1 MLQLPLDGARPR
13 VASSRGS
20 SLRVGIP
27 ARTSGRLAEL
37 AQREGAT
44 LFMALLAAFQMLL
57 SRLSGQ
63 RDIIV
68 GSPIAGRRHRQTEGL
83 IGFFVNMLVLRSQF
97 EADPSYEHVLRQVR
111 ENTLAA
117 YAHQDIPFE
126 KLVAE
131 LQPQRDLSRQPLF
144 QVTFMLQNTPRETL
158 QLPALQWQGSGG
170 GGAVAAR
177 FDLTL
182 SLSETVEGLQ
192 GVFEYRT
199 DLFDADT
206 IVRWSRQLTSVLAQ
220 VATDP
225 HLRLS
230 QLQLL
235 SPAEREQLLVEWNAT
250 DSVLPAERSV
260 HELFAAQAART
271 PDAEA
276 VCHGGASLTYGEL
289 ERRAAR
295 LARQLRSRGVCQDQP
310 VGIFLE
316 RSLEM
321 VIAWLGILEAGGACL
336 PLDPALPPERLAYI
350 LEDAAPGTLVTHRSL
365 RAMLPALAAQVI
377 ELDSESVEP
386 LGGSGLELGVD
397 AQSLVYVIYTSGSTG
412 WPKGTQMTHRSMVN
426 LIEWH
431 RGTFRGAGERV
442 LQFAA
447 LGFDVAFQETFSTL
461 CTGGTL
467 LVLDEGVRRDVR
479 ELYEFLDRR
488 DVQRLFLPPLMLQSL
503 AEHAARWRT
512 TPQGLRDVITAGE
525 QLRISPEIV
534 SFFERSSGCRLHNHY
549 GPTETHVVTSLTLG
563 AEPRQWP
570 ALPAIGRPISN
581 VRIYILDEHHQPVP
595 IGVTGAIHIGGVAVA
610 RGYLGRPGL
619 TAQHFTADP
628 FDTAHPG
635 SLYDTGDLGRWQPD
649 GNIEFL
655 GRGDRQVKVRGYR
668 VEPAEV
674 EALLLEQTEISA
686 AVVLAHGSS
695 SSGRQLVAY
704 AVAQKPDA
712 SAREGAV
719 SGEGA
724 ARIAAGMAERLRQRM
739 RSRLPEYMI
748 PAAFVWLDRFP
759 LTASGKVDRDRLPA
773 PNALSS
779 EEFVAPRT
787 AAEEAL
793 TQIWARVLG
802 TDRVGVNDNFF
813 ELGGHSLLATQLF
826 AQLHAS
832 LNVELPLRTIFEAP
846 TVAALA
852 ALLGGESGVQAGAGA
867 ESAYEEGEV

>member
-1 MLQLPLDGARPR
+1 
-13 VASSRGS
+13 
-20 SLRVGIP
+20 
-27 ARTSGRLAEL
+27 
-37 AQREGAT
+37 
-44 LFMALLAAFQMLL
+44 MALLAAFQMLL